1 MKKLRSWTTWVSII
15 TTLEFV
21 AVIYFWNQLP
31 KTVPSH
37 WNVHGEVDGYSGRWL
52 VLLAPFISILVSCF
66 CIYVLR
72 FIKDKGKKEKL
83 AQAIEKFIVTFALF
97 FAVVF
102 VCVLLAALGITLD
115 MSLIISVAVGIML
128 IPVGLIIRD
137 VPQNYWIG
145 VRLPATLENE
155 EVWKKTNKL
164 GGILIAK
171 CGALFA
177 VFAFFP
183 APFNFIVPIVA
194 LLAAIIYIA
203 IYAHLLYNK
212 LK

>member
-1 MKKLRSWTTWVSII
+1 MKKLRGWTTWVSII
-15 TTLEFV
+15 TALEFV
-21 AVIYFWNQLP
+21 AVIYFWNKLP

-37 WNVHGEVDGYSGRWL
+37 WNAHNEVDGYAGRWIIML
-52 VLLAPFISILVSCF
+52 VPFISILVSCF
-66 CIYVLR
+66 CLYVLR
-72 FIKDKGKKEKL
+72 FIKDKDKKEKL
-83 AQAIEKFIVTFALF
+83 TEVVERFIVILALF
-97 FAVVF
+97 LAVMF
-102 VCVLLAALGITLD
+102 VCTLLVALGITLNIV
-115 MSLIISVAVGIML
+115 LIIMVAVGLML
-128 IPVGLIIRD
+128 IPLGLIIRD

-177 VFAFFP
+177 IFAFFP
-183 APFNFIVPIVA
+183 APFNFIVPISF